1 MQGSLSRGTFGAWSP
16 SLREMEL
23 CDVAGQEVEDEENSD
38 ASDQDIDDQGEAPE
52 TEFENQDV

>member
-1 MQGSLSRGTFGAWSP
+1 
-16 SLREMEL
+16 MEL